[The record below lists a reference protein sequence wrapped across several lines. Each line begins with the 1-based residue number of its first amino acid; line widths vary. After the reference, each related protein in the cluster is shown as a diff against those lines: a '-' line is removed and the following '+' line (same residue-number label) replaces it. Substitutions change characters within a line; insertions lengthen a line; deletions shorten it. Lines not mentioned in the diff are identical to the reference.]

1 MAVDARWRM
10 AAGRGVV
17 VAHVARR
24 GGYGRVEGA
33 RRRCIFSYLVY
44 SMFVTV
50 PRPGEL
56 QFLDVWLQSCQHGA
70 SSYGRSAGR
79 GGRQAVARSRWLL
92 SLLTTRTRAC
102 ARRTWWRPPVAS
114 SALRAVLD

>member
-1 MAVDARWRM
+1 MADAM
-10 AAGRGVV
+10 EDGRVRGGVV

-56 QFLDVWLQSCQHGA
+56 QFLRCLVAILPT
-70 SSYGRSAGR
+70 RRVILPTSAGR